1 MPEVAKTAPS
11 LTWVIVP
18 AYNEALVL
26 PSVLEPVRAAGYEI
40 VVVDDGSD
48 DLTFKRA
55 KSIGVHA
62 LRHRVNLGQGA
73 ALRTG
78 MEYALSQGAELL
90 VHFDADGQHRA
101 EEIEKLIAP
110 VVAGRAD
117 LAVGSRFLDSGGSLE
132 APLVKR
138 VALRIGAVLNG
149 LVTGVWLSDAH
160 NGFRALSREAAQ
172 RIHLGQNGY
181 AHATEIISEAR
192 ANGLHIAEV
201 SVRVRYTDYSKQ
213 KGQPL
218 ASAFSIVWD
227 LLAGKLL
234 R

>member
-1 MPEVAKTAPS
+1 VNS
-11 LTWVIVP
+11 TWVIVP

-48 DLTFKRA
+48 DLTFERA
-55 KSIGVHA
+55 RSLGVHA

-78 MEYALSQGAELL
+78 MEYAVARGADFL

-101 EEIEKLIAP
+101 EEIEKLVAP
-110 VVAGRAD
+110 VAAGRAD
-117 LAVGSRFLDSGGSLE
+117 IAVGSRFLDSRGSIE
-132 APLVKR
+132 APRSKR
-138 VALRIGAVLNG
+138 AALRVGAFLNG
-149 LVTGVWLSDAH
+149 LLTGVWLSDVH

-172 RIHLGQNGY
+172 RIHLTQSGY
-181 AHATEIISEAR
+181 AHATEIISQAR
-192 ANGLHIAEV
+192 ARGLRIAEV
-201 SVRVRYTDYSKQ
+201 SVNIRYTDYSKQ

-227 LLAGKLL
+227 LLAGKLQ